1 MSISWGI
8 KERFKFT
15 AAGSLKSWEPAPM
28 SAVYAI
34 TYRQNTDR
42 PKAHTILF
50 FGQADDL
57 SREAHELDRQVIEA
71 WKDSG
76 HDVSELYVFVHPMP
90 GSTSGLRAKVQ
101 EQLVAEYRPRCN
113 R

>member
-8 KERFKFT
+8 KERFRFT
-15 AAGSLKSWEPAPM
+15 AAGPLSSWDPPSV

-34 TYRQNTDR
+34 TSKQNPVK

-50 FGQADDL
+50 LGQADDL
-57 SREAHELDRQVIEA
+57 AREAHELNRQVIDA

-76 HDVSELYVFVHPMP
+76 QDVHDLHVFIHMMP
-90 GSTSGLRAKVQ
+90 GSTSGQRTTVQ
-101 EQLVAEYRPRCN
+101 EQLITEYHPRCN